1 MIKPLI
7 RLTLTVGVAGAT
19 FLSWGAIENLTA
31 IALPEEEVLEKLEPV
46 PVFTIADEQGAPL
59 VASGEDDAKVAGV
72 FISQQDANE
81 FVNQLKTENPE
92 LAAQVQVVPV
102 SLGEV
107 YKLAESVQSQE
118 NALNFAYVPEEEA
131 VNSAKTIGE
140 ENQQP
145 YQGGVPLFVARG
157 GEGNGYLTFERNS
170 QQVIPFFFDKA
181 QLEQM
186 VARFKEQEPEKAAN
200 VDIEVH
206 PLEGVIE
213 TLETSSDEILEK
225 IVLVP
230 STESIQ
236 FLQNVSAPAA
246 GEGQTLPP
254 SDLEANP
261 DPGAEATPE
270 AEAESK

>member
-1 MIKPLI
+1 MIKPLVRWSI
-7 RLTLTVGVAGAT
+7 TLGVAGAT
-19 FLSWGAIENLTA
+19 FLSWGILENLVAT
-31 IALPEEEVLEKLEPV
+31 ALPQEEVLEKLDPV

-59 VASGEDDAKVAGV
+59 VASGEDEAKVAGV
-72 FISQQDANE
+72 FISQDDANK

-92 LAAQVQVVPV
+92 LAEKVKVVPV

-107 YKLAESVQSQE
+107 YKLSESAQSQE
-118 NALNFAYVPEEEA
+118 NALNFAYVPQEEA

-140 ENQQP
+140 ANKQP

-157 GEGNGYLTFERNS
+157 GEGKGYLTFERNS

-186 VARFKEQEPEKAAN
+186 VARFKEQEPEVAAN

-213 TLETSSDEILEK
+213 TLETGSDEILEK

-230 STESIQ
+230 SSESIE

-246 GEGQTLPP
+246 GEGQTLPQAAP
-254 SDLEANP
+254 ESA
-261 DPGAEATPE
+261 PE
-270 AEAESK
+270 AAPAE

>member
-1 MIKPLI
+1 MIEQLVRWSI
-7 RLTLTVGVAGAT
+7 TLGVAGAT
-19 FLSWGAIENLTA
+19 FFSWGILENLVA
-31 IALPEEEVLEKLEPV
+31 IALPEEEVLEKLDPV

-59 VASGEDDAKVAGV
+59 VASGENEAKVAGV
-72 FISQQDANE
+72 FISQDDANQ

-92 LAAQVQVVPV
+92 LAEKVKVVPV

-107 YKLAESVQSQE
+107 YKLAESAKTQD

-140 ENQQP
+140 ANQQP

-157 GEGNGYLTFERNS
+157 GEGKGYLTFERDS

-181 QLEQM
+181 QLEEM
-186 VARFKEQEPEKAAN
+186 VARFKEQEPEIAAN

-213 TLETSSDEILEK
+213 TLETGSDEILEK

-230 STESIQ
+230 SSESIE
-236 FLQNVSAPAA
+236 FLQNVSAPPA
-246 GEGQTLPP
+246 GEGQTIPQGTP
-254 SDLEANP
+254 SAP
-261 DPGAEATPE
+261 APVPAE
-270 AEAESK
+270 

>member
-1 MIKPLI
+1 MIRLI
-7 RLTLTVGVAGAT
+7 RWSMTLGVAGTA
-19 FLSWGAIENLTA
+19 FLGWGIAENLQA
-31 IALPEEEVLEKLEPV
+31 IALPQEEVLEKLDPV

-59 VASGEDDAKVAGV
+59 VASGEDEAKVAGV
-72 FISQQDANE
+72 FISQDDANE

-92 LAAQVQVVPV
+92 LAQKVKVVPV

-107 YKLAESVQSQE
+107 YKLSESAQTEE

-140 ENQQP
+140 ANQQP

-157 GEGNGYLTFERNS
+157 GEGKGYLTFERDS

-181 QLEQM
+181 QLEEM
-186 VARFKEQEPEKAAN
+186 VAKFKEQQPEIADN

-213 TLETSSDEILEK
+213 TLETGSDEILQK

-230 STESIQ
+230 STESLE
-236 FLQNVSAPAA
+236 FLQNVSAPPA
-246 GEGQTLPP
+246 GEGQTLPQ
-254 SDLEANP
+254 A
-261 DPGAEATPE
+261 APE
-270 AEAESK
+270 AAPETPAE

>member
-7 RLTLTVGVAGAT
+7 RWSITLGVAGAT
-19 FLSWGAIENLTA
+19 FLSWSAIKSPMAL
-31 IALPEEEVLEKLEPV
+31 ALPEAEVLEKLDPV

-59 VASGEDDAKVAGV
+59 VASGENEEKVAGV
-72 FISQQDANE
+72 FISQGDAKE

-92 LAAQVQVVPV
+92 LAEKVKVVPV

-107 YKLAESVQSQE
+107 YKLAGSAEGQES
-118 NALNFAYVPEEEA
+118 ALNFAYVPEEES
-131 VNSAKTIGE
+131 VTSAKTIGE
-140 ENQQP
+140 ENEQP

-157 GEGNGYLTFERNS
+157 GEGKGYLTFERNS

-181 QLEQM
+181 QLEEM
-186 VARFKEQEPEKAAN
+186 VARFKEQEPEIAAN

-213 TLETSSDEILEK
+213 TLETGSDEILEK

-230 STESIQ
+230 SAESIE
-236 FLQNVSAPAA
+236 FLQNVAVPPAAEGQAAPNPAPEAAPAPA
-246 GEGQTLPP
+246 
-254 SDLEANP
+254 
-261 DPGAEATPE
+261 PE
-270 AEAESK
+270 AAPAE

>member
-1 MIKPLI
+1 MMKSLI
-7 RLTLTVGVAGAT
+7 RWSITVGVAGAT
-19 FLSWGAIENLTA
+19 FLSWGAIENLIA
-31 IALPEEEVLEKLEPV
+31 IALPEAEVLEKLDPV

-59 VASGEDDAKVAGV
+59 VASGEDEAKVAGV
-72 FISQQDANE
+72 FISQDDANE

-92 LAAQVQVVPV
+92 LAEKVRVVPV

-107 YKLAESVQSQE
+107 YKLAGSSEGGE

-131 VNSAKTIGE
+131 VTSAKTLGE
-140 ENQQP
+140 QNQQP

-157 GEGNGYLTFERNS
+157 GEGKGYLTFEKDS

-181 QLEQM
+181 QLEEM
-186 VARFKEQEPEKAAN
+186 VARFKEQEPEIAAS

-213 TLETSSDEILEK
+213 TLETGSDEILEK

-230 STESIQ
+230 STESIE
-236 FLQNVSAPAA
+236 FLQNVAPSPAE
-246 GEGQTLPP
+246 EGQIV
-254 SDLEANP
+254 
-261 DPGAEATPE
+261 PE
-270 AEAESK
+270 AAPEAAPEEAPEQ

>member
-1 MIKPLI
+1 MIKPLVRWSI
-7 RLTLTVGVAGAT
+7 TLGVAGAT
-19 FLSWGAIENLTA
+19 FLSWGVLENLVA
-31 IALPEEEVLEKLEPV
+31 IALPQEEVLEKLEPV

-59 VASGEDDAKVAGV
+59 VASGENEAKVAGV
-72 FISQQDANE
+72 FISQEDANE

-92 LAAQVQVVPV
+92 LAQKVQVVPV

-107 YKLAESVQSQE
+107 YKLSETAQGEGQE

-140 ENQQP
+140 ANQKP

-157 GEGNGYLTFERNS
+157 GEGKGYLTFERNQ

-181 QLEQM
+181 QLEEM
-186 VARFKEQEPEKAAN
+186 VARFKEQEPEIAAN

-213 TLETSSDEILEK
+213 TLETGSDEILEK

-230 STESIQ
+230 STESIE
-236 FLQNVSAPAA
+236 FLQNVSAPPA
-246 GEGQTLPP
+246 GEGQTLPQAAP
-254 SDLEANP
+254 EAAP
-261 DPGAEATPE
+261 EATPE
-270 AEAESK
+270 AAPAE